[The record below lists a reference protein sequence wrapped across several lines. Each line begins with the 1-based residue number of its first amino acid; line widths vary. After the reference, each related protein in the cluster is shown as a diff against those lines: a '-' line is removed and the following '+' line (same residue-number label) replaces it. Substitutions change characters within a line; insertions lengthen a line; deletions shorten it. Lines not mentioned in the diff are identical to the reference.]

1 MLRIALRPFGFLVGV
16 FLFIQTAPC
25 LQGADLPEIAK
36 KANRLTGADS
46 ISGMVIQL
54 SKEKN
59 AKEELKATAALLK
72 DKNVGLNINALWV
85 LGRASQ
91 ISRLPVEATA
101 FYRAYITKAID
112 LKSPNKV
119 LLGYAQLIDL
129 QFGTQQY
136 ADCEKTCKEFIEL
149 TLDGEDDE
157 SGSIARA
164 KGAILRQLILVQSRM
179 GQPDKAFATLERLL
193 QQQADNPLNLQLKA
207 RILRENGKDEEA
219 IEVYEDL
226 IAKIDARKDIK
237 QEVRESYLAD
247 LRYALTGVYIDAKKP
262 DKAIQLLKDLVAKYA
277 DNATYNNDLGYI
289 MADNGKDLAEAEKL
303 IRKALELDRAL
314 RKKMG
319 VPPEED
325 KDNAAYLD
333 SLAWVLFKRG
343 QLAEARKILE
353 EAVKQEEGQ
362 QAEIYDHLAEI
373 LIALKEKEKAIDLWK
388 KALVGEAI
396 GKREKAR
403 RLEIEKKLKAA
414 SPS

>member
-1 MLRIALRPFGFLVGV
+1 M
-16 FLFIQTAPC
+16 
-25 LQGADLPEIAK
+25 
-36 KANRLTGADS
+36 
-46 ISGMVIQL
+46 
-54 SKEKN
+54 
-59 AKEELKATAALLK
+59 
-72 DKNVGLNINALWV
+72 
-85 LGRASQ
+85 
-91 ISRLPVEATA
+91 
-101 FYRAYITKAID
+101 
-112 LKSPNKV
+112 
-119 LLGYAQLIDL
+119 
-129 QFGTQQY
+129 
-136 ADCEKTCKEFIEL
+136 
-149 TLDGEDDE
+149 
-157 SGSIARA
+157 
-164 KGAILRQLILVQSRM
+164 
-179 GQPDKAFATLERLL
+179 
-193 QQQADNPLNLQLKA
+193 
-207 RILRENGKDEEA
+207 
-219 IEVYEDL
+219 YEDL

-373 LIALKEKEKAIDLWK
+373 LIALKEKDKAIDLWK